1 MTEASRQPLISLI
14 AAMDENRVI
23 GIDNRLPWKLPAD
36 LQYFREVT
44 MGKPILMGRKT
55 YESIGRPLPGRTNI
69 VLTSDPAF
77 TADGCTIVHSVEEG
91 LGAAAGSEEVMVIGG
106 ASLYRHM
113 LPIAHR
119 LYVTLIHAEFEGD
132 TWFPEIEAG
141 EWREVER
148 VDHPAD
154 ERNVYR
160 YSFVRYERR
169 S

>member
-1 MTEASRQPLISLI
+1 MTQPSRQPLISLI

-36 LQYFREVT
+36 LQYFRQVT

-55 YESIGRPLPGRTNI
+55 YESIGRPLPGRVNI

-77 TADGCTIVHSVEEG
+77 TADGCTVVHSVEEA
-91 LGAAAGSEEVMVIGG
+91 LGAAGGSEEVMVIGG

-119 LYVTLIHAEFEGD
+119 IYMTLVHARFEGD
-132 TWFPEIEAG
+132 TQFPVIEPD
-141 EWREVER
+141 EWREAER
-148 VDHPAD
+148 EDHAAD